1 MLEEADELVRVL
13 WDLFLPEITSGEPV
27 RFCFSHDMLRDHFVS
42 SSLNDREPLAHI
54 CAVARYLFSVSGNR
68 ALLLPD
74 ALSEGQSGVSKAIIL
89 VCQQILAVEEMISE
103 GAQYS
108 ENAYF
113 PRLRRLMDENLPLWS
128 ANPFTFDEFE
138 DIWKTFAREVWR
150 VEGSSDQTI
159 TFEFGSYAGANK
171 SRQFPLSQALFSS
184 GDLAGL
190 AAHCRLDKLR
200 SESADDVWTEIRR
213 ERYHLCRRA
222 QRLINS
228 GFLRERLIEQVQNFA
243 GRVSVNDV
251 EKSGVPGQSPRT
263 LSLFISLD
271 VTDWVHEEYRAFLA
285 SSETGIRVE
294 DTAEIAKRIDTFLT
308 RRDYVFCA
316 LNKLKDCWTV
326 YEGEVEVGAGDPLL
340 LLARQ
345 AGIQRGKTLLVG
357 LDPSLTLD
365 EARVRSLGADNSIYV
380 APVTLSSSLNR
391 SITIRA
397 GGIVEGA
404 VRDLGSK
411 SIFSWLG
418 GLCLDGRTT
427 KYLLPFLP
435 SGIRFG
441 PHEYSA
447 EQLQRVSGSRMDW
460 KSFVAAVARLETDAS
475 YDMLFPNGY
484 EARLTVAVPRKRS
497 SERMGFLFDP
507 NGRLSPTLER
517 LGLSDPAIVGFSC
530 PDHRVERPADVRTV
544 AKLLR
549 DLKDHKG
556 RPLTEKERR
565 VAWNRVN
572 TSVVPPSVKRVI
584 AALLKGNPSAQKEVI
599 DELLQ

>member
-1 MLEEADELVRVL
+1 MLEESDQLVRVL
-13 WDLFLPEITSGEPV
+13 WDLFLPEIASGEPV

-42 SSLNDREPLAHI
+42 SNLNDKEPLTHI
-54 CAVARYLFSVSGNR
+54 CAVARHCFSVSSNR

-74 ALSEGQSGVSKAIIL
+74 ALSEGPIGVSKAIIL

-103 GAQYS
+103 GTQYS

-113 PRLRRLMDENLPLWS
+113 PRLRRLMDENLPPWS

-159 TFEFGSYAGANK
+159 TFEFGSYAGVNK
-171 SRQFPLSQALFSS
+171 SRQFPLSQALFSN
-184 GDLAGL
+184 GDLVGL
-190 AAHCRLDKLR
+190 AAHCRLDKLC
-200 SESADDVWTEIRR
+200 SESADDVWTEVRR

-222 QRLINS
+222 QKLINS
-228 GFLRERLIEQVQNFA
+228 GFLRERLIDQVQNFA
-243 GRVSVNDV
+243 GRVSTNDV
-251 EKSGVPGQSPRT
+251 EKTLVADQSLRR

-271 VTDWVHEEYRAFLA
+271 VIDWVHEEYRPFLA

-294 DTAEIAKRIDTFLT
+294 DTTEIAKRIDAFLS
-308 RRDYVFCA
+308 RRDFVFCA
-316 LNKLKDCWTV
+316 LNKLRDCWTV
-326 YEGEVEVGAGDPLL
+326 YEGDVEVAAGDPLL

-345 AGIQRGKTLLVG
+345 AGIQRGKTLLAQ
-357 LDPSLTLD
+357 LDPSLTFD
-365 EARVRSLGADNSIYV
+365 DARVRSLGADGSIYV
-380 APVTLSSSLNR
+380 VPVTLPSSLNR

-397 GGIVEGA
+397 GGIVAGV
-404 VRDLGSK
+404 VRDSGGK
-411 SIFSWLG
+411 SVFNWLG
-418 GLCLDGRTT
+418 GLCLDGRTSQ
-427 KYLLPFLP
+427 YLLPFLP

-441 PHEYSA
+441 SQEYSA
-447 EQLQRVSGSRMDW
+447 EQLQRVSGSRMNW
-460 KSFVAAVARLETDAS
+460 KSFVAAVSRLETGAS
-475 YDMLFPNGY
+475 YDMLFPNGH
-484 EARLTVAVPRKRS
+484 EARLAVAVSRKVS
-497 SERMGFLFDP
+497 SDRMGFLFDP

-517 LGLSDPAIVGFSC
+517 LGLSDPAIIGFSC

-549 DLKDHKG
+549 NLKDRSG

-565 VAWNRVN
+565 VAWSRVN

-584 AALLKGNPSAQKEVI
+584 ATLLKRNPSAQEEVI